1 MSHRGVKETVS
12 FQLTLPSVLV
22 QDSLS
27 PDMLSHSAPELL
39 DLVGGW
45 GAGVVHCCAGLLEG
59 QVLSA
64 TGLAV
69 TPHKKGSVDP
79 VWFDEFGDS
88 LEDVGRQAVHV
99 FDRSWEFNSNYRR
112 KL

>member
-1 MSHRGVKETVS
+1 M
-12 FQLTLPSVLV
+12 LT
-22 QDSLS
+22 
-27 PDMLSHSAPELL
+27 HSAPELL
-39 DLVGGW
+39 GLVGGW

-69 TPHKKGSVDP
+69 TAYKKLLVDP
-79 VWFDEFGDS
+79 VWSDEFGDL
-88 LEDVGRQAVHV
+88 LEDVGRQAVHG
-99 FDRSWEFNSNYRR
+99 FDRPWDFILNYRR